1 MPVYSKCALAILA
14 GHVASSSALSL
25 DLDEAK
31 DRPTT
36 AVVKML
42 KGMQQQLEDE
52 KEADED
58 LYKKLT
64 CWCKTGRKEKAE
76 SVKAAQDKIEQLKG
90 TAGEL
95 KATVEALTNE
105 MASLKEQVAAAQAAM
120 DQARA
125 IREKSFKKFV
135 KADQDLQRDIT
146 AVESALAA
154 ISGDSFL
161 QMPKN
166 KANKLSKAL
175 AIAMERRANLL
186 EDSLGYADRDM
197 IDAFIKDPTHFDKA
211 AFLQEETA
219 ERGEPGT
226 TFKIMRDDFKKE
238 RKAITDAEEEEVKD
252 HEELVQAKKEEMRAG
267 EKRREAKRSIKA
279 RKKEELFKAQV
290 EVKEKEKAIA
300 ADTEFLAMLEKKC
313 GTSDK
318 EWEERTKTRGEEIEA
333 VGKAIEI
340 LDGDEAHATF
350 SRALSFVQQSM
361 EAAARSTREKALSV
375 LRNSGSSRLLA
386 LAATAQK
393 PSGIQKVTKAID
405 GMVVA
410 LKAEQQDEVEQKDFC
425 VKSFNT
431 NKAAV
436 AAEKDANQDLSAKAD
451 QIKARLDTIAGDV
464 SDLKGKVKEAQDAA
478 TEATETR
485 KKEAA
490 DFVMTVADQKAT
502 QKLVNKAL
510 GVLRK
515 VYGGGVSMVQGDEG
529 PEGFKPFSK
538 NKKSFGVM
546 SAMQQIIADGKALEA
561 ETTRA
566 EEEAK
571 ADYEREMAASKKT
584 LDALNSDLSTQSE
597 NKAKAKQELLHTEK
611 AFDGSEK
618 ELANLAAEE
627 ADLHETC
634 DFLLKNF
641 EMRKTARN
649 QEIDSLGQAKAILGG
664 GKVES
669 FMQKKSFR
677 R

>member
-154 ISGDSFL
+154 ISGNSFL
-161 QMPKN
+161 QMPAN
-166 KANKLSKAL
+166 KASKLSKAL
-175 AIAMERRANLL
+175 SIAMERRSNLL
-186 EDSLGYADRDM
+186 EDSLGYADREM
-197 IDAFIKDPTHFDKA
+197 IDAFIKDPRHFNKA

-219 ERGEPGT
+219 ERGEPAT
-226 TFKIMRDDFKKE
+226 TFKIMADDFKKE
-238 RKAITDAEEEEVKD
+238 RKNINDAEGEEVKD
-252 HEELVQAKKEEMRAG
+252 NEELIQAKKEEMRAG
-267 EKRREAKRSIKA
+267 EKRREAKRSVKA
-279 RKKEELFKAQV
+279 RKKEELFKAEV
-290 EVKEKEKAIA
+290 EIKQKEKAIV

-318 EWEERTKTRGEEIEA
+318 EWEERTKTRAEEIEA

-350 SRALSFVQQSM
+350 SRALSFMQQEL
-361 EAAARSTREKALSV
+361 EAAASSSKAKALSV
-375 LRNSGSSRLLA
+375 LRNSGSSRLMA
-386 LAATAQK
+386 LAASAK
-393 PSGIQKVTKAID
+393 PSGIDKVVKAVND
-405 GMVVA
+405 MVVA
-410 LKAEQQDEVEQKDFC
+410 LKKEQQDEVEQKGFC
-425 VKSFNT
+425 VKSFNK

-436 AAEKDANQDLSAKAD
+436 AAEKEANADLSAKAE
-451 QIKARLDTIAGDV
+451 QLKTQLDTIAGDV
-464 SDLKGKVKEAQDAA
+464 SELQGKVKEAKEDAA
-478 TEATETR
+478 KAAETR
-485 KKEAA
+485 KAEEAE
-490 DFVMTVADQKAT
+490 FVMTLADQKAT

-515 VYGGGVSMVQGDEG
+515 VYGGGVSFAQGDEG
-529 PEGFKPFSK
+529 PEGFKSFSK

-584 LDALNSDLSTQSE
+584 IDALNQDLSNQSE
-597 NKAKAKQELLHTEK
+597 NKAKAKQELLQTEK
-611 AFDGSEK
+611 SFDGSEK
-618 ELANLAAEE
+618 ELAALAAEE

-634 DFLLKNF
+634 DFLIKNF
-641 EMRKTARN
+641 EMRKEARS
-649 QEIDSLGQAKAILGG
+649 QEVDSLGQAKAILSG